1 MQANSK
7 LLSSE
12 WNMFFSCL
20 SKILPNLICSR
31 RLLLSRC
38 CRLFRMRKLV
48 MCFVVMSQVLLV
60 LEHLVAVLAFKCV
73 VVLKGAM
80 VHTLDIWHQE
90 QTKQG
95 ICRKKPCDVVR
106 GVLDVISSQRWF
118 RRKSSDKPFFHVGP
132 GGLLMCKK
140 FYEKW
145 LIYWYV
151 WSILSSQRKPCIVR
165 CFLFP

>member
-48 MCFVVMSQVLLV
+48 MGFVVVSQVLLV
-60 LEHLVAVLAFKCV
+60 FEHLVAVFAFKCI

-80 VHTLDIWHQE
+80 VHQE
-90 QTKQG
+90 QTKEG

-106 GVLDVISSQRWF
+106 GVLDVISSRRWF
-118 RRKSSDKPFFHVGP
+118 RRMSSGKPFFHVGP
-132 GGLLMCKK
+132 GGLWMCRK
-140 FYEKW
+140 FYEKLLIW
-145 LIYWYV
+145 L
-151 WSILSSQRKPCIVR
+151 ILSSTWELCSV
-165 CFLFP
+165 FP